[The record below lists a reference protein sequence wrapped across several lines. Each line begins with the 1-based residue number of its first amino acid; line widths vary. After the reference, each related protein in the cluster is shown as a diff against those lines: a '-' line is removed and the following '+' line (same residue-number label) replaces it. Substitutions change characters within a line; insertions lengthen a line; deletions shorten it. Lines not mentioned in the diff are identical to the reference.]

1 MATETILEPTTLAIE
16 GMTCS
21 SCVNA
26 VEKALN
32 NMEGVRATINF
43 ATETAH
49 VMAPVDMDVK
59 ELIKTVE
66 KAGYK
71 ASLLRDAQAV
81 TLHSKKSA
89 RALFFAFIFF
99 SGFNEATEHLG
110 LQLNLLVRNLLQSG
124 PYIFILQFFIKIK
137 PTDYY

>member
-1 MATETILEPTTLAIE
+1 MATEAILEPTTLSIE

-32 NMEGVRATINF
+32 NIDGVRATINF

-49 VMAPVDMDVK
+49 VLAPADMDVK

-71 ASLLRDAQAV
+71 AILLHDAQAV

-89 RALFFAFIFF
+89 RALYQPICLRA
-99 SGFNEATEHLG
+99 SGIATC
-110 LQLNLLVRNLLQSG
+110 S
-124 PYIFILQFFIKIK
+124 P
-137 PTDYY
+137 